1 MSSIDLTFFDLAGE
15 TWCAEVDHLR
25 RLLGAPHNP
34 TLFPPHYLKVTLPK
48 IGGHVVMARRG
59 DVLLGVGFLF
69 PRQRMALEGRNPYTL
84 RFHRLAGR
92 SEVNPVEIIHQVE
105 HLLGG
110 DRAVFYDPTAPQA
123 YQPTDWR
130 HPDEELAIG
139 RPSEQEAQAV
149 RNLQQ
154 AIWQTETD
162 FLYPA
167 DIHSVSFGAA
177 QSLVARLPGRQEP
190 AGFLFGFHAFTGP
203 ALPSA
208 WPYRCDW
215 RLESQLL
222 GIAPD
227 CRTRGIATALKLAQA
242 TACRETGIEVVH
254 WTFDPLQFGNAVLNV
269 GRLRGMATAFY
280 PRYYEFRN
288 ALNQVPAS
296 RLGVTWLIDS
306 DRVQPA
312 LQPEATAVVLDLQA
326 HPAVQRVN
334 DGWAVLDLDATAP
347 QIAIEIPLRWT
358 ALQAAAPQEALR
370 WREATDRLLARYI
383 GLEPGRYLITDVGA
397 VRNER
402 TYLVASRVDD
412 DLLAQLGKRVSP

>member
-1 MSSIDLTFFDLAGE
+1 MPAVELTFFDPTSE
-15 TWCAEVDHLR
+15 TWFADIDQLR
-25 RLLGAPHNP
+25 RWLGAPHNP

-48 IGGHVVMARRG
+48 IGGHVVAARRG
-59 DVLLGVGFLF
+59 DVLLGIGFLF
-69 PRQRMALEGRNPYTL
+69 PCQRMSSTGRSVYTL

-92 SEVNPVEIIHQVE
+92 SEVNPVEITHQVA

-110 DRAVFYDPTAPQA
+110 DRAIFYDPTAPQA
-123 YQPTDWR
+123 YRPTGWR
-130 HPDEELAIG
+130 HADEELAIG
-139 RPSEQEAQAV
+139 RPSAQEAQAV

-154 AIWQTETD
+154 AIWQTEAD

-203 ALPSA
+203 ALPAA
-208 WPYRCDW
+208 WPYRRDW

-222 GIAPD
+222 GVAPD
-227 CRTRGIATALKLAQA
+227 CRTRGVATALKLAQA
-242 TACRETGIEVVH
+242 TACRQAGIEVVH
-254 WTFDPLQFGNAVLNV
+254 WTFDPLQFGNAVLNL
-269 GRLRGMATAFY
+269 GRLRAVATVLY
-280 PRYYEFRN
+280 PGYYEFRN

-306 DRVQPA
+306 RRVRQV
-312 LQPEATAVVLDLQA
+312 LRPETTAVVLDLEQ
-326 HPAVQRVN
+326 HPAIQRVN
-334 DGWAVLDLDATAP
+334 AGWAVLDLDAAAA
-347 QIAIEIPLRWT
+347 QIAIEIPPRWT

-370 WREATDRLLARYI
+370 WRQTTDRLLAHYI
-383 GLEPGRYLITDVGA
+383 GLETGRYLITDVGA
-397 VRNER
+397 VQGTR

-412 DLLAQLGKRVSP
+412 ALLAQLAEPDSP